1 MLAQFVPTL
10 LGALYTSDAT
20 PVPGLQAIGGP
31 NGPSLI
37 TPGGGLTTATGAS
50 LTAWLGVPLSA
61 ADLATF
67 ASAERM
73 PTSLRLWRT
82 GSGSTASNFV
92 RPTYRLYIVAPATFA
107 PTTSPN
113 SSAGTY
119 DPATPILTPISN
131 AVTDS
136 PTWGA
141 LHEITLTL
149 NTAPLPGA
157 TYQRGQIMIY
167 VTLPSSDGGAGLQIF
182 GGGFLG

>member
-1 MLAQFVPTL
+1 MLAQFVPQL
-10 LGALYTSDAT
+10 LGALFTSDVT

-37 TPGGGLTTATGAS
+37 TPGGGLTTMTGAA
-50 LTAWLGVPLSA
+50 LTAWLGVPLSSA
-61 ADLATF
+61 ELATF
-67 ASAERM
+67 ATAARM
-73 PTSLRLWRT
+73 PATMRLWRT

-107 PTTSPN
+107 PTTGPN
-113 SSAGTY
+113 SDAGSY
-119 DPATPILTPISN
+119 DPSTPILTPISN

-141 LHEITLTL
+141 LHEIVLTL
-149 NTAPLPGA
+149 NIAAFPAA

-182 GGGFLG
+182 GGGFSG